1 MNGGR
6 GDQHDQQG
14 AEANRI
20 EFSNEPWATTL
31 YEPPCCEVLSYARS
45 ATGNKGREHGL
56 ARVGSVDC
64 CPRHDCS
71 RRRLHQS
78 QDGTG
83 PDRVSD
89 TNATMITWTD
99 GKQAIQITCGMPG
112 GCQQRALAMCKGN
125 YTTLNMDNMPTRG
138 DASVVRGTGTVVV
151 RCAA

>member
-1 MNGGR
+1 MVSRASARWIVVLGM
-6 GDQHDQQG
+6 
-14 AEANRI
+14 AVLAAACT
-20 EFSNEPWATTL
+20 EPMKV
-31 YEPPCCEVLSYARS
+31 P
-45 ATGNKGREHGL
+45 
-56 ARVGSVDC
+56 
-64 CPRHDCS
+64 
-71 RRRLHQS
+71 
-78 QDGTG
+78 G

-138 DASVVRGTGTVVV
+138 DASVVRGQGTVVV